1 MFVVAPHSDPLIA
14 RAMDINLRF
23 TEALPN
29 FICKQKMTRK
39 ESRDHGQKWRTRD
52 VIEAEIILVDGIED
66 YRNLRVN
73 DRPATI
79 AEAEAGGSWST
90 GEFAQMLRNILHPAI
105 HAEFSPA
112 GPSVVRGR
120 ETVQYD
126 FKISKQNS
134 RWFLEFGSVKYR
146 PAYEGRIWIDE
157 GNARV
162 MRIEMAALNL
172 PTSVPA
178 SSVETDLEYDWVDIG
193 AQQHLLPAA
202 SANLMCNSGRN
213 QNMCNLNEISFTE
226 YNKFGA
232 ESAMTFGGEEV
243 VTEAEPAV
251 EEPHVDEPDPP
262 EVPDAPIERPTLRR
276 KR

>member
-1 MFVVAPHSDPLIA
+1 MDAPHSDPLIA
-14 RAMDINLRF
+14 RAMDVNLTF
-23 TEALPN
+23 TETLPN

-39 ESRDHGQKWRTRD
+39 QSRDHGQKWRTRD

-66 YRNLRVN
+66 YRNLQVN
-73 DRPATI
+73 GRPATI
-79 AEAEAGGSWST
+79 AEAEAGGSWSS
-90 GEFAQMLRNILHPAI
+90 GEFAQMLRNILHPGI

-126 FKISKQNS
+126 YKISKENS
-134 RWFLEFGSVKYR
+134 RWFLEFGSTKYR

-157 GNARV
+157 ENARV
-162 MRIEMAALNL
+162 MRIEMLAQNL
-172 PTSVPA
+172 PASVLV

-193 AQQHLLPAA
+193 DQRHLLPTT
-202 SANLMCNSGRN
+202 SANLSCQSGKNRN
-213 QNMCNLNEISFTE
+213 FCGLNEISFTE

-232 ESAMTFGGEEV
+232 ESAMSFGGEEV
-243 VTEAEPAV
+243 VTEAEPIA
-251 EEPHVDEPDPP
+251 EEPEIIDVPQLP